1 MSVRLP
7 QPSVKVQARAPVP
20 SVLSFPRILGVS
32 SSPPHCHRGLSWGR
46 KLGGLHC
53 GRRAGPGAGRCLS
66 PMCFCG
72 AQRVE
77 VRGDLQPALSFSVN
91 CSVSPSPG
99 PGAWNSPPAAARS
112 GKCCRWQEV

>member
-20 SVLSFPRILGVS
+20 SVLSFPAFSGVS
-32 SSPPHCHRGLSWGR
+32 SSPPHCHRGLSRGR
-46 KLGGLHC
+46 KLAGLHC
-53 GRRAGPGAGRCLS
+53 GRQAGPGAGRCLL

-72 AQRVE
+72 ARSAE
-77 VRGDLQPALSFSVN
+77 VRGGLQPALSFSVN

-99 PGAWNSPPAAARS
+99 RELGTLLQAAARS